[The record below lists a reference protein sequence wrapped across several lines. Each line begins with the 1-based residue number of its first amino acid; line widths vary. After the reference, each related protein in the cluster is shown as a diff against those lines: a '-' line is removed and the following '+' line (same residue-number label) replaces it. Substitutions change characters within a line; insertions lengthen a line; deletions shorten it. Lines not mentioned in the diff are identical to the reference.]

1 MISFFLRA
9 HLVLAMFAAPIL
21 SIAQQISLFNSD
33 GDAIAYI
40 DVEEDLTIYSW
51 GGKPVA
57 YLDSDHDQGFHVY
70 GFNGNHLGWF
80 IDGIVYDHEGDAVGF
95 KEGAISMY
103 TNYETYKGYQQYSP
117 YRSYQEYA
125 PYTPYLSNTWSN
137 TPLSL
142 FLARGS
148 D

>member
-1 MISFFLRA
+1 MLAFILRSPLLIGLIAFA
-9 HLVLAMFAAPIL
+9 HV
-21 SIAQQISLFNSD
+21 SVAQQISLFNSD

-40 DVEEDLTIYSW
+40 DVEEDLTIYLW
-51 GGKPVA
+51 GGKPMA
-57 YLDSDHDQGFHVY
+57 YLDSDHDEGFHVY

-103 TNYETYKGYQQYSP
+103 TNYEPYKGYQEYAP

-142 FLARGS
+142 FLARGR